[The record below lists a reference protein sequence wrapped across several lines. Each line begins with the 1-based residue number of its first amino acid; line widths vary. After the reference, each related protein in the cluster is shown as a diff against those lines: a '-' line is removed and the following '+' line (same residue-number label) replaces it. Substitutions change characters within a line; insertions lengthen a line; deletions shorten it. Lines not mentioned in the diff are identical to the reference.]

1 MLDEPV
7 RMMRSMK
14 VATPTPAGPPRR
26 RRVALA
32 AAILSFSVVLVAGCG
47 SDGDPDPE
55 PAATPAPAVASTPA
69 PTPTPTPT
77 PVPTATPAPAPDQS
91 IDEFVLTD
99 ATTVRDITALL
110 SEPEVA
116 CMREAI
122 GETTFEAIADVPLG
136 QIPGDT
142 PAFPIEC
149 LEPDSAAAISVA
161 FMSREAGGLSAEA
174 RSCLVALGR
183 ENPAALGLVPPSPD
197 AGITELI
204 GGAVGISLC
213 LSDEEAAALGGGG
226 DELLPP
232 PSVLRC
238 LEGELGGLDALLAA
252 FASMAGP
259 APDPEAAL
267 GLLAAAQACGAD
279 LGAAS
284 GFPAP

>member
-1 MLDEPV
+1 M
-7 RMMRSMK
+7 
-14 VATPTPAGPPRR
+14 AGGPPGGK
-26 RRVALA
+26 ADP
-32 AAILSFSVVLVAGCG
+32 GCG
-47 SDGDPDPE
+47 SDGDPDPA
-55 PAATPAPAVASTPA
+55 PTATPAPAVAATPA

-77 PVPTATPAPAPDQS
+77 PAPTATPAPAPDQS
-91 IDEFVLTD
+91 ADDLVLTD
-99 ATTVRDITALL
+99 ATTVRDLAAVL

-122 GETTFEAIADVPLG
+122 GESTFEAIADVPLG
-136 QIPGDT
+136 PIPGDT
-142 PAFPIEC
+142 AAFPIEC

-174 RSCLVALGR
+174 RSCLIALGR
-183 ENPAALGLVPPSPD
+183 ENPAALGLVPPSPN
-197 AGITELI
+197 AGIAELI